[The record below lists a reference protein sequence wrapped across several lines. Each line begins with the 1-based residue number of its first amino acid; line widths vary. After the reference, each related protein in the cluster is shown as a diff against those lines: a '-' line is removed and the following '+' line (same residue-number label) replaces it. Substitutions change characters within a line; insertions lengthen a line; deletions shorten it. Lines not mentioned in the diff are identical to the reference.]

1 MSQKSLQ
8 LKKRSSYSWDRSG
21 IRKVQFD
28 ALKAGEKIGF
38 SLGGDG
44 HRQEIVSVKEGT
56 QSYWKGIKTGYV
68 IVSVNGVKVDAITVK
83 TAIRDACKTGSSF
96 TVGMSTGTPTEAVK
110 KPSKSRSSRLSGRA
124 IVKPAKKVIKEPVL
138 AADNLKDE
146 EKAQGYHDTKP
157 IIDNGTFDFQEEVDI
172 GGWFAGDQDL
182 DDYTPIA
189 KR

>member
-44 HRQEIVSVKEGT
+44 QRQEIVSVKDGT

-68 IVSVNGVKVDAITVK
+68 IVSVNGIKVDAITIK
-83 TAIRDACKTGSSF
+83 TAIRDACKSGRSF
-96 TVGMSTGTPTEAVK
+96 TVGMSTGAPTEAVK
-110 KPSKSRSSRLSGRA
+110 KPSKSRSLRLSARA
-124 IVKPAKKVIKEPVL
+124 KVKPATKVISEPEL
-138 AADNLKDE
+138 ATDDLKDE
-146 EKAQGYHDTKP
+146 EKEQGYNDGKP
-157 IIDNGTFDFQEEVDI
+157 IIDNGTFDFQEEMDI
-172 GGWFAGDQDL
+172 GGWFAGDQDVE
-182 DDYTPIA
+182 DYTPIA

>member
-83 TAIRDACKTGSSF
+83 TAIRDACKSGSSF
-96 TVGMSTGTPTEAVK
+96 NVGMSTGTPTEAVK
-110 KPSKSRSSRLSGRA
+110 KPSKSRSSRLSERSKA
-124 IVKPAKKVIKEPVL
+124 KPARKVIKEPIL
-138 AADNLKDE
+138 ADDSKEE
-146 EKAQGYHDTKP
+146 EKAQGYNDEKP
-157 IIDNGTFDFQEEVDI
+157 IIDKGTFDFQEELDI
-172 GGWFAGDQDL
+172 GGWFAGDEDV
-182 DDYTPIA
+182 DDYEPISI
-189 KR
+189 R

>member
-1 MSQKSLQ
+1 MSLQ

-68 IVSVNGVKVDAITVK
+68 IVSVNGIKVDAITVK
-83 TAIRDACKTGSSF
+83 TAIRDACKSGSSF
-96 TVGMSTGTPTEAVK
+96 NVGMSTGTPTEAVK
-110 KPSKSRSSRLSGRA
+110 KPSKNKSSSRLSGRVK
-124 IVKPAKKVIKEPVL
+124 VKPAAKIKEPVL
-138 AADNLKDE
+138 PAEDSKEE
-146 EKAQGYHDTKP
+146 EKAQGYNDEKP
-157 IIDNGTFDFQEEVDI
+157 IIDNGAYDFQEELDI
-172 GGWFAGDQDL
+172 GGWFAGDEDAE
-182 DDYTPIA
+182 DYTPIA

>member
-28 ALKAGEKIGF
+28 AMKAGEKIGF

-68 IVSVNGVKVDAITVK
+68 IVSVNGIKVDAITVK
-83 TAIRDACKTGSSF
+83 TAIRDACKSGRSF
-96 TVGMSTGTPTEAVK
+96 NVGMSTGTPTEAIK
-110 KPSKSRSSRLSGRA
+110 KPAKSKSSRLSGRA
-124 IVKPAKKVIKEPVL
+124 KVKPATKVMKEPAL
-138 AADNLKDE
+138 GSDDLKEE
-146 EKAQGYHDTKP
+146 EKAQGYNDGKP
-157 IIDNGTFDFQEEVDI
+157 IIDLGTFDFQEEVDI
-172 GGWFAGDQDL
+172 GGWFAGDEDA